1 VKLRLSL
8 PLIGTTLSVVGALAV
23 TAHAMNAPRKPY
35 KARDIVPAAQGA
47 MLTDVCA
54 MYPAECR
61 RNSDGTVAR
70 VVGRRIV
77 PGADTAVLN
86 HFRTGIGTVNEHAFD
101 AVAPASAN
109 TND

>member
-8 PLIGTTLSVVGALAV
+8 PLVGTTLAVAAALVV
-23 TAHAMNAPRKPY
+23 TAQAMNAPRKPY
-35 KARDIVPAAQGA
+35 KARDIVPVAQGA

-61 RNSDGTVAR
+61 RNADGTVAR
-70 VVGRRIV
+70 VVGRRIA

-86 HFRTGIGTVNEHAFD
+86 HFRTGIAPVNEHAFD
-101 AVAPASAN
+101 AATPASAN

>member
-8 PLIGTTLSVVGALAV
+8 PLVGTTLSVAAALVV
-23 TAHAMNAPRKPY
+23 TAQAMNAPRKPY
-35 KARDIVPAAQGA
+35 KARDIVPVAPGA

-61 RNSDGTVAR
+61 MNADGTVAR
-70 VVGRRIV
+70 VVGRRIT
-77 PGADTAVLN
+77 PGANTAVLN
-86 HFRTGIGTVNEHAFD
+86 HFRTGIGAADEHAFD
-101 AVAPASAN
+101 AAPPASAN